1 VKLVLRE
8 AHSTAM
14 FRWHESREDRLVTC
28 NLAETEVLRAV
39 RRTDAG
45 LTERARAIISTL
57 DVIALESAHL
67 ERVGG
72 MLPAGLRTLD
82 ALHLAVALDLGPRLL
97 GLITYDDRQ
106 AQAAREHAIRVV
118 CPT

>member
-1 VKLVLRE
+1 
-8 AHSTAM
+8 
-14 FRWHESREDRLVTC
+14 
-28 NLAETEVLRAV
+28 
-39 RRTDAG
+39 
-45 LTERARAIISTL
+45 
-57 DVIALESAHL
+57 
-67 ERVGG
+67 

>member
-1 VKLVLRE
+1 MKLILRE

-14 FRWHESREDRLVTC
+14 FRWQESREDRVITC

-39 RRTDAG
+39 RRADAD
-45 LTERARAIISTL
+45 LTERARAVMSTL

-67 ERVGG
+67 ERAGS

-82 ALHLAVALDLGPRLL
+82 ALHLAVALDMGPRLL
-97 GLITYDDRQ
+97 GVVTYDDRQ
-106 AQAAREHAIRVV
+106 AQAAREHAIRVER
-118 CPT
+118 PT